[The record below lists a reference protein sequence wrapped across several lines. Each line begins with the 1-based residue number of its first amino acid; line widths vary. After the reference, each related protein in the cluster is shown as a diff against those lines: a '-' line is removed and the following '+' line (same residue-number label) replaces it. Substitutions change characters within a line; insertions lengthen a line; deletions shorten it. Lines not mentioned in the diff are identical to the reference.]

1 MAKTLVTGGNGFL
14 GSAVTRLL
22 ARRGDDLRLTVRK
35 RSKLGHL
42 DDLEFE
48 RIDCDVCDRRAVRR
62 AMKGVDRVF
71 HVAGLIS
78 LREADADRLYEVNV
92 QGTRVVMEEALRAGV
107 ERVVHTSSVAAI
119 GPADWGQT
127 ADERQLFTAGS
138 LGIPYVNSKHE
149 GEAEAMRL
157 AAQGLPVVVVNP
169 TYVFGA
175 GDQSGRATGIVRQF
189 MLGRISAYVGGALNV
204 VGVDDVAR
212 GHLLADKRGEVGERY
227 ILGNRNYTLDRLF
240 ADLAR
245 LSGVEAPALK
255 LAPGVALRLV
265 QAARASGVR
274 VGITAN
280 EVKLAGCWWC
290 YRNGKAK
297 RELGWKT
304 SPHEDAVEATVE
316 WYREREHDRL
326 ARARRTQPL
335 QLKAAAAAL
344 GAVEGVAGGV
354 SGAARRLWPLAV

>member
-1 MAKTLVTGGNGFL
+1 VPKTLVTGGNGFL

-22 ARRGDDLRLTVRK
+22 AARGDELRLTVRK
-35 RSKLGHL
+35 RSKLGHH
-42 DDLEFE
+42 DDLDFE
-48 RIDCDVCDRRAVRR
+48 RVECDVCDPRAVRR

-71 HVAGLIS
+71 HLAGLIS
-78 LREADADRLYEVNV
+78 LRDTDADRLYEVNV
-92 QGTRVVMEEALRAGV
+92 GGTRAVMEEALRAGV
-107 ERVVHTSSVAAI
+107 ERVVHTSSVGAI
-119 GPADWGQT
+119 GPAEWGQT

-149 GEAEAMRL
+149 GEAEVMRL

-175 GDQSGRATGIVRQF
+175 GDHSGRATGIVRRF
-189 MLGRISAYVGGALNV
+189 MLGRIPAYVDGALNV

-212 GHLLADKRGEVGERY
+212 GHLLADERGEVGERY

-265 QAARASGVR
+265 QVAQVAGVR
-274 VGITAN
+274 PPITVN
-280 EVKLAGCWWC
+280 EVKLASQWWC

-297 RELGWKT
+297 RDLDWTT

-326 ARARRTQPL
+326 ARARRQQPL

-344 GAVEGVAGGV
+344 GAFEGVA
-354 SGAARRLWPLAV
+354 GAARRLWPLAV